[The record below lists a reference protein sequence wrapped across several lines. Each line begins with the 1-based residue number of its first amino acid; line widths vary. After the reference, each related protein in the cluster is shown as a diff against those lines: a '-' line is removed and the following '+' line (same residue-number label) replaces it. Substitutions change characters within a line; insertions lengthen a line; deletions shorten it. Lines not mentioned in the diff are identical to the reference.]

1 MTEFIIGLREA
12 LEAVL
17 IIGIIA
23 SIVSKQGQHTL
34 MYTIRQAVATAL
46 LASFAIARGFT
57 YINKWI
63 DSSPYQ

>member
-23 SIVSKQGQHTL
+23 SIVSKQGQQAL
-34 MYTIRQAVATAL
+34 MYTIRKAVATAL
-46 LASFAIARGFT
+46 LASFAIAR
-57 YINKWI
+57 
-63 DSSPYQ
+63 